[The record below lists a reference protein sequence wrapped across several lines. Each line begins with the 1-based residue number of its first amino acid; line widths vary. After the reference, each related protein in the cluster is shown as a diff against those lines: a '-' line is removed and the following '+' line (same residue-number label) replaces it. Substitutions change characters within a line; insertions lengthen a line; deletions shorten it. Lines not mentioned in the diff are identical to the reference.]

1 MHLIPRPL
9 PHQKKC
15 IIFVF
20 HFSWVLQPYQEE
32 LKKKNAHEKF
42 GGGGGGKYG
51 PLWRLKPSEFIG
63 SP

>member
-20 HFSWVLQPYQEE
+20 HFSWVLQPYLEE

-42 GGGGGGKYG
+42 GGGGGGQI
-51 PLWRLKPSEFIG
+51 RRIMALKTL
-63 SP
+63 